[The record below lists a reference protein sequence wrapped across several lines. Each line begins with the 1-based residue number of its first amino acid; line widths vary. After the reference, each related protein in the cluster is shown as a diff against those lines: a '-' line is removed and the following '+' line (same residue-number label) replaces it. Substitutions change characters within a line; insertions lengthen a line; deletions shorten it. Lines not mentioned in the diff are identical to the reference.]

1 MNPSGMNPSG
11 MNPWGMNPWG
21 TNPWIMI
28 GWVTAHWLSA
38 ALASGF
44 VLVLLLP
51 TLLYR
56 DLRRTERLSVRLRMV
71 RPGAGTQAPAP
82 GMEPA
87 VLLRIVTAI
96 GEAIARSGA
105 LSNRTLEE
113 LRQTLQVAGF
123 RGGHGLGLFV
133 GSKLLLLA
141 GLPLLVLAGPWL
153 LRFELPHQGVVLGV
167 AAGIGLLAPDR
178 VVQSRRKRY
187 LRTLEAGMPDA
198 LDMMVIC
205 GQAGLGMEASIERV
219 GVEIRHAHPIVA
231 EELMR
236 TAHEMQVNAD
246 TRTALVNF
254 GARTGLDSARR
265 FATVLSQSMQYG
277 TPLTQALRSLSA
289 EQRQE
294 MLARFEAKAGRLP
307 VLLTLPMIIF
317 ILPCVFLIV
326 AGPAMVDVY
335 RTMTK

>member
-1 MNPSGMNPSG
+1 MSQDGARIMRRLDELAAISGDPKCLTRTFLSSEHRRANELVR
-11 MNPWGMNPWG
+11 
-21 TNPWIMI
+21 
-28 GWVTAHWLSA
+28 GWMRE
-38 ALASGF
+38 G
-44 VLVLLLP
+44 
-51 TLLYR
+51 
-56 DLRRTERLSVRLRMV
+56 
-71 RPGAGTQAPAP
+71 
-82 GMEPA
+82 
-87 VLLRIVTAI
+87 
-96 GEAIARSGA
+96 
-105 LSNRTLEE
+105 
-113 LRQTLQVAGF
+113 
-123 RGGHGLGLFV
+123 
-133 GSKLLLLA
+133 
-141 GLPLLVLAGPWL
+141 
-153 LRFELPHQGVVLGV
+153 
-167 AAGIGLLAPDR
+167 
-178 VVQSRRKRY
+178 
-187 LRTLEAGMPDA
+187 
-198 LDMMVIC
+198 
-205 GQAGLGMEASIERV
+205 GMEASIERV